1 MMRLVWLTFAAVFLL
16 ATGAQAQTL
25 ERVRET
31 GTFKIGYR
39 EDAAPFSFRDTL
51 GEPAGYSVQ
60 LCRLI
65 AAQVKQ
71 ALGLDK
77 ISIEYVPVGTE
88 DRFQAVQD
96 GHIDILCS
104 ADTVTLSRRELVDF
118 SLFETGPMFT
128 FAMLA
133 GAAMGMRLSEAREL
147 QRPFVTAA
155 LAVGVLTW
163 LGAALG
169 VAAPVVI
176 AEHEARQGDDA
187 LRAGSPPAAVD
198 HFRRAFSTTWFGNG
212 DFALH
217 VDGFKRKTDDLRV
230 PTYTPVDAEGN
241 VLDRTDRVRNS
252 ASDADGGA
260 IGASYTFRSGYIG
273 FSADTSL
280 RRAQ

>member
-25 ERVRET
+25 ERVRES

-51 GEPAGYSVQ
+51 GEPAGFSVE

-96 GHIDILCS
+96 GRIDILCS

-118 SLFETGPMFT
+118 SLFT
-128 FAMLA
+128 FLD
-133 GAAMGMRLSEAREL
+133 GAA
-147 QRPFVTAA
+147 
-155 LAVGVLTW
+155 VL
-163 LGAALG
+163 
-169 VAAPVVI
+169 
-176 AEHEARQGDDA
+176 
-187 LRAGSPPAAVD
+187 LRADGPEESRGPRRTED
-198 HFRRAFSTTWFGNG
+198 RRA
-212 DFALH
+212 
-217 VDGFKRKTDDLRV
+217 
-230 PTYTPVDAEGN
+230 
-241 VLDRTDRVRNS
+241 
-252 ASDADGGA
+252 
-260 IGASYTFRSGYIG
+260 
-273 FSADTSL
+273 
-280 RRAQ
+280 